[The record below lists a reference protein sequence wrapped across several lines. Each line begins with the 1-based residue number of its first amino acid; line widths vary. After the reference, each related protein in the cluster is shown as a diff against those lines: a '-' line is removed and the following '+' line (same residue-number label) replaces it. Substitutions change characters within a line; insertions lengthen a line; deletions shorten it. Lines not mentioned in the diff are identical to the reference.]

1 MSKPVNP
8 WIAAYLRHLRA
19 VEGGTDETVR
29 AYESDLH
36 QFEVRVGNLELVDA
50 KSIRRWLLEMGE
62 SGISARSVA
71 RKLSVIRSF
80 YRYLA
85 QQELRVDNPAH
96 RILSPKFRAQL
107 PRVLTI
113 DEITAMME
121 TACLAQG
128 PLGVRNLSLI
138 ETMYGAGLRSQE
150 VVDINLLDISW
161 DTGMIKV
168 TGKGRKERK
177 VPLGRY
183 GLRALQRYLA
193 EARPHLVKTAT
204 DALFLNRRGGRLSTR
219 SVRRIVKATMLRSAV
234 SRNISPHW
242 LRHSYAT
249 HLLMNGADLRIVQE
263 LLGHANLRTT
273 QIYTHVSQDQL
284 TRVYQAA
291 HPRARR
297 NLE

>member
-1 MSKPVNP
+1 MSKPVSP
-8 WIAAYLRHLRA
+8 WIADYLRHLRA
-19 VEGGTDETVR
+19 VEGRSAETLR
-29 AYESDLH
+29 AYESDLL
-36 QFEVRVGNLELVDA
+36 QFEEQIGDLDLVDA
-50 KSIRRWLLEMGE
+50 KAIRRWLLQLGE
-62 SGISARSVA
+62 SGISARSMS
-71 RKLSVIRSF
+71 RKLSVVRSF
-80 YRYLA
+80 YRYLE
-85 QQELRVDNPAH
+85 QERLRTTNPA
-96 RILSPKFRAQL
+96 RRVLSPKFRAHL

-121 TACLAQG
+121 TACLEHG
-128 PLGVRNLSLI
+128 PLGVRNLGLI

-150 VVDINLLDISW
+150 VVDMNLRDIFW
-161 DTGMIKV
+161 DDGMIKV
-168 TGKGRKERK
+168 TGKGRKERV

-183 GLRALQRYLA
+183 GLTALRRYVT
-193 EARPHLVKTAT
+193 ESRPYLVKTAT
-204 DALFLNRRGGRLSTR
+204 EALFLNRRGGRLTTR
-219 SVRRIVKATMLRSAV
+219 SVRRIVKITMLRSAV